1 MSNQFKLNAES
12 RGDKGKGASRRLR
25 RLEERIPGIMYGGG
39 KEPTTISVSLR
50 ELNKA
55 LENEAFYSQILTVTL
70 DGKEEKAVLRD
81 MQRHPVRN
89 MPTHIDLLRVD
100 ETHKIT
106 LRVPLHFLNE
116 ATAIGVKE
124 QGGEIHHDFTEVEVI
139 CLPKHLP
146 EFISVDMAAVE
157 IGKTVHLS
165 DLVLPEGV
173 QLVQL
178 VHGHDLAVANI
189 HATKTGGEEA
199 AAGEEE
205 KK

>member
-25 RLEERIPGIMYGGG
+25 RLEERVPGIMYGGG

-106 LRVPLHFLNE
+106 LRVPLHFINE
-116 ATAIGVKE
+116 ATAVGVKE

-189 HATKTGGEEA
+189 HATKTGGEEV